1 MIQIRNQT
9 KITEM
14 YKFVHPVYKD
24 VQKLFFNKNADV
36 MIEWLSHNRVLLYT
50 KQVIGKD
57 ANDEKVL

>member
-1 MIQIRNQT
+1 
-9 KITEM
+9 M